1 MCGFL
6 AIDSKEFDLKTF
18 DEALAKCQ
26 DRGPDM
32 TRVFDERGV
41 TFGFNRLAIMDLTD
55 SGMQPFETLDC
66 TLVCNGEIYNYPEL
80 KKNLETDYEFTSSS
94 DCEVLIP
101 LYRKYGIETMVKM
114 LDREFSFALYDHL
127 SKTIYAARDI
137 IGIRPMFYGFTK
149 KDGKIAFAST
159 GKNLLDLCGE
169 IHPFLPGH
177 YYDGEKIVAYHE
189 PDLTPKI
196 STDDFETATHKIH
209 DLLVESVD
217 QRLASDAPVG
227 YLLSGGL
234 DSSLVCSIAARLQPD
249 TKIRTF
255 AIGMDQNPIDLKY
268 AREVADYLGTDHTE
282 FIMTREDVLGVLRE
296 VIYTLETWDITT
308 IRASIGMYISA
319 RRSMKQLT

>member
-66 TLVCNGEIYNYPEL
+66 TLVCNEEIYNYPEL

-114 LDREFSFALYDHL
+114 LDGEFFPLSSMITSQRRFTRPETSSVSGQCSTALQK
-127 SKTIYAARDI
+127 KTARLPLPQLARNCLTSAAKST
-137 IGIRPMFYGFTK
+137 PSCLATTM
-149 KDGKIAFAST
+149 T
-159 GKNLLDLCGE
+159 GK
-169 IHPFLPGH
+169 
-177 YYDGEKIVAYHE
+177 
-189 PDLTPKI
+189 
-196 STDDFETATHKIH
+196 
-209 DLLVESVD
+209 
-217 QRLASDAPVG
+217 
-227 YLLSGGL
+227 
-234 DSSLVCSIAARLQPD
+234 
-249 TKIRTF
+249 
-255 AIGMDQNPIDLKY
+255 
-268 AREVADYLGTDHTE
+268 
-282 FIMTREDVLGVLRE
+282 
-296 VIYTLETWDITT
+296 
-308 IRASIGMYISA
+308 
-319 RRSMKQLT
+319 RSWPTMKQTSPPR